1 MVINNEDKLLEF
13 VKREDISLKQAREVV
28 GTSLTLVMFDEE
40 ETKKEFILKFEA
52 FLDKYGGLSITDRP
66 LWF

>member
-40 ETKKEFILKFEA
+40 ETKEEFILKFET
-52 FLDKYGGLSITDRP
+52 FLDKYGGLPITDRP